1 MTQPRGKTRRY
12 DAPSIADVDASA
24 VYVFSSHGTEPR
36 SRSALWAECI
46 AQRPDQVVE
55 IVSSDSASVTVSISG
70 TTSTIQL
77 LDAGGLTGLFRGWS
91 TAYLDISGLAHT
103 VWAPLVRTGLTSL
116 TKFYATYVEP
126 EEYKR
131 HPSPTSV
138 SQFDLSD
145 GFGGVAPLPTFARLP
160 GPVDE
165 SNSIFVAL
173 LGFEGTRARFVANS
187 LDPVPT
193 AYALVGLPGF
203 RPEYPQYA
211 LMSNEEFLA
220 ENKAHAN
227 VRYAAAGC
235 PFECMDVLA
244 DIHREHPGAYMYL
257 APVGTK
263 PHALGAILY
272 SLDNPQNTEL
282 MYDHPQRKQDRTRGV
297 GQMHIYSLK
306 A

>member
-1 MTQPRGKTRRY
+1 
-12 DAPSIADVDASA
+12 
-24 VYVFSSHGTEPR
+24 
-36 SRSALWAECI
+36 
-46 AQRPDQVVE
+46 
-55 IVSSDSASVTVSISG
+55 
-70 TTSTIQL
+70 L
-77 LDAGGLTGLFRGWS
+77 LDTAGLTSIFQGATS
-91 TAYLDISGLAHT
+91 AYLDISGLSHA
-103 VWAPLVRTGLTSL
+103 VWAPLVRSGLTVL
-116 TKFYATYVEP
+116 DRFYATYVEP
-126 EEYKR
+126 DEYKR

-145 GFGGVAPLPTFARLP
+145 GFGGVSPLPTFARLS
-160 GPVDE
+160 GPPDE
-165 SNSIFVAL
+165 SDSIFVAL

-227 VRYAAAGC
+227 VRYAAASC
-235 PFECMDVLA
+235 PFECMDVLS
-244 DIHREHPGAYMYL
+244 DIHREHPGSYMYL

-272 SLDNPQNTEL
+272 SIANPQSTEL
-282 MYDHPQRKQDRTRGV
+282 MYDHPQRKRDRTSGV